1 MHFDGP
7 PLINYNFISVLT
19 FELTWVLVFLTE
31 SSKAV
36 PPFILF
42 SFLPESR
49 YSNQHYIIC
58 QSVKAQPPV
67 D

>member
-7 PLINYNFISVLT
+7 PFINYYFISVLIS
-19 FELTWVLVFLTE
+19 ELTWVLVFLTE
-31 SSKAV
+31 SSKAF

-42 SFLPESR
+42 SFLPEAR
-49 YSNQHYIIC
+49 YSNQHCIC
-58 QSVKAQPPV
+58 QSVKAEPPV